1 MELGCL
7 FPPTM
12 ETPAHIERAEAL
24 GYRRALVYDSP
35 AFLADPWVTLALAA
49 ARTSRIGLGV
59 GVLTPRL
66 RHVVASAGALATLS
80 TLAPGRIEVGVG
92 AGFTS
97 QLMLGKPPARWA
109 EVEAYTIALRALLRG
124 EEVVW
129 DGSVIGLR
137 YGTRAGVWLSA
148 DLPIRIAAHGP
159 RGYAAAERVGDGI
172 ITNLSHRGSNPLPP
186 DMGRVQVLYYGT
198 VLEEG
203 EDPGSERVLHAAGP
217 CARVGRVPPGRRAAR
232 PAPPPPG
239 GPPRPPDRGDR
250 PGAPAGHRHADR
262 WDDRHRLAGGGAPP
276 PRRDRRLRR
285 GGGAVRPHGTGHPT
299 GTGGIRRRMGL
310 MELKGVS
317 VCRYVAWSPV
327 TLLRGK
333 PS

>member
-59 GVLTPRL
+59 GVITPRL

-124 EEVVW
+124 EEVEW

-137 YGTRAGVWLSA
+137 YGTRAGVWLPA

-217 CARVGRVPPGRRAAR
+217 YAAFQLHIGDHGIVAEAPESAAFHQAVARL
-232 PAPPPPG
+232 
-239 GPPRPPDRGDR
+239 D
-250 PGAPAGHRHADR
+250 
-262 WDDRHRLAGGGAPP
+262 
-276 PRRDRRLRR
+276 PRRRHLEVHR
-285 GGGAVRPHGTGHPT
+285 GHLIEVTDLERPLVTGTLIAGTT
-299 GTGGIRRRMGL
+299 GTGTPGEVRRRLDEIAASGVEGVLYGPMGPDIPR
-310 MELKGVS
+310 ELAAFAAV
-317 VCRYVAWSPV
+317 WD
-327 TLLRGK
+327 
-333 PS
+333 